1 MALAENTLK
10 PVPLNNNQAAN
21 SVSDP
26 IETKSTGKKIFP
38 IALILGVVLGVG
50 LTYSIMQLTVV
61 RSLENSVAFEQ
72 AQKTAYITANELDFE
87 TIAPRIK
94 ALEISNAAKAEK
106 EIILVNTINDLQ
118 DNLKSASKKVLEVEA
133 SAEKQI
139 KAAKLAAIEALQD

>member
-10 PVPLNNNQAAN
+10 SVPLNSSAAN

-26 IETKSTGKKIFP
+26 TETGSARKKLFS
-38 IALILGVVLGVG
+38 IALVMGLILGTG
-50 LTYSIMQLTVV
+50 LSFLVMQLTVV

-106 EIILVNTINDLQ
+106 EIILVNTINNLQ
-118 DNLKSASKKVLEVEA
+118 DKLKSANKKVLEVEA
-133 SAEKQI
+133 SAVKEI
-139 KAAKLAAIEALQD
+139 KAAKIAAIEALQD